1 MGGFFFF
8 FFFFFLYLYL
18 YGHKTRLVSK
28 KMRLAP
34 SFPITNTTGFSREF
48 FIGL

>member
-1 MGGFFFF
+1 MGFF
-8 FFFFFLYLYL
+8 FFFFFLY
-18 YGHKTRLVSK
+18 GHKTRVVSK
-28 KMRLAP
+28 KMRLAL